1 MHVIVTGAAR
11 GIGRAIALRI
21 AQDRRGGGPVQ
32 LVLVDRHA
40 DELASLREQLRAAHG
55 AEARIVAGDLTD
67 ADCIAAIVEAAHALG
82 TLDGI
87 ASNAGFSIPGSLLD
101 ADPQDWDRVF
111 AVHVRAPW
119 QLARGC
125 HALLKQSRGSIV
137 ITASIAA
144 TQPTAPLGPYSP
156 SKAAAVMLARQM
168 ALEWG
173 PDGIRANCV
182 SPGLI
187 ETPGTAAV
195 YAQAASRQQREQ
207 RVPLRRIGHA
217 DEIAAVVSFLL
228 GPDAS
233 YVNGADILADGGLN
247 TVLMSSL
254 NMKGWG
260 A

>member
-1 MHVIVTGAAR
+1 
-11 GIGRAIALRI
+11 
-21 AQDRRGGGPVQ
+21 
-32 LVLVDRHA
+32 
-40 DELASLREQLRAAHG
+40 
-55 AEARIVAGDLTD
+55 
-67 ADCIAAIVEAAHALG
+67 
-82 TLDGI
+82 
-87 ASNAGFSIPGSLLD
+87 
-101 ADPQDWDRVF
+101 
-111 AVHVRAPW
+111 
-119 QLARGC
+119 
-125 HALLKQSRGSIV
+125 
-137 ITASIAA
+137 
-144 TQPTAPLGPYSP
+144 
-156 SKAAAVMLARQM
+156 MLARQM